1 MIGSLKEILKYFQN
15 FQSVE
20 LSQDSLIYFLKNLS
34 PISLIVI
41 PFALPSIFFS
51 ANPHF
56 IFDLSGNA
64 FLAKYSPR
72 ILEHI
77 FSPISTGALIVLF
90 SKTING
96 EKWTYTQCIVSGIV
110 FWPKL
115 FIATII
121 AEILIIIGFFL
132 LIIPG
137 VILIA
142 LLGFYDFFIVLEE
155 NGMILSLKNSAAFAK
170 NYVVEIIGSFLLILA
185 PILWVHFI
193 IHGPL
198 STILYGSEITR
209 IFSDAFLSILDI
221 LILVMFFRFYCLI
234 KLEKH
239 NKTNEADV
247 KKPSGLP

>member
-1 MIGSLKEILKYFQN
+1 MIDFLKEIVKYFQN
-15 FQSVE
+15 SRSVE
-20 LSQDSLIYFLKNLS
+20 LSLDSLIFFIKNLIS
-34 PISLIVI
+34 ISLILI
-41 PFALPSIFFS
+41 PFALPSIFLS
-51 ANPHF
+51 VSPHF
-56 IFDLSGNA
+56 IFDLSGSA
-64 FLAKYSPR
+64 FLSKNFPI

-77 FSPISTGALIVLF
+77 LSPISTGALIVVF
-90 SKTING
+90 SKTISG

-121 AEILIIIGFFL
+121 VEILIIIGLFL

-137 VILIA
+137 VILIP
-142 LLGFYDFFIVLEE
+142 LLGFFDFFIVLEE

-170 NYVVEIIGSFLLILA
+170 NYVMEIIGSFLLILA

-198 STILYGSEITR
+198 SAIFYGSVATS
-209 IFSDAFLSILDI
+209 IFSDAFLSILEI

-239 NKTNEADV
+239 NNRVEQTA
-247 KKPSGLP
+247 